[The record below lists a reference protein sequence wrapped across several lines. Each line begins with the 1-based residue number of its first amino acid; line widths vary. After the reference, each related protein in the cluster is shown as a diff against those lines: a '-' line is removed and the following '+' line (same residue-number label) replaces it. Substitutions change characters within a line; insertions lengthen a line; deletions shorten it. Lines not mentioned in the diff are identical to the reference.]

1 MHCFSDITELAD
13 FHHVCLFLV
22 TCLSA
27 SEWYK
32 RRQNS
37 SQEPAARRC
46 RRGEGGGGAFQPRR
60 PQCGCRLL
68 PLQRQPGR
76 RSSGTVAS
84 FYLFPLF
91 AASGTG
97 LQLPSR
103 PPWPSSVL
111 FFPVP
116 CLDHS
121 LSPLTYRVTKRLDFC
136 AFSLTLFFFFFFPS
150 STVSPG
156 EVFLRPCLHLP

>member
-1 MHCFSDITELAD
+1 MVENP
-13 FHHVCLFLV
+13 
-22 TCLSA
+22 
-27 SEWYK
+27 E

-46 RRGEGGGGAFQPRR
+46 RRGEGGGGAFQPGR

-76 RSSGTVAS
+76 RSSWTVAS

-121 LSPLTYRVTKRLDFC
+121 LSPLTYRNTKRLDFC
-136 AFSLTLFFFFFFPS
+136 AFSLTLFFFFFPPILHSLSRRGLLAPMFAPALEGVAGLHPTPS
-150 STVSPG
+150 ASSLCPG
-156 EVFLRPCLHLP
+156 TCT

>member
-1 MHCFSDITELAD
+1 MVENP
-13 FHHVCLFLV
+13 
-22 TCLSA
+22 
-27 SEWYK
+27 E

-46 RRGEGGGGAFQPRR
+46 RRGEGGGGAFQPGR

-76 RSSGTVAS
+76 RSSWTVAS

-136 AFSLTLFFFFFFPS
+136 AFSLTLFFFFSHPPQSLQARSSCAHVCTCPEGVAGLHPTPS
-150 STVSPG
+150 ASSLCPG
-156 EVFLRPCLHLP
+156 TRT